1 MAKKQRKTKVPA
13 AARAYFIGRAQQKYQ
28 DEKSRL
34 FDDYDYDRIS
44 RAEYERRLKEAF
56 DELQATINV
65 YK

>member
-1 MAKKQRKTKVPA
+1 MAKRKTKVPA
-13 AARAYFIGRAQQKYQ
+13 AIKAYFIGRAQQKYQ
-28 DEKSRL
+28 DEKSKL

-56 DELQATINV
+56 DELQATLKE